1 MNENKRR
8 EWVKNAIIIFLI
20 IMLLLTFFSNT
31 IMNYSLPEVSAKYV
45 ESGTLSEQIRGTG
58 EVKANQTYE
67 LKMGETR
74 KIASVE
80 VKAGDTVEKG
90 QVIYKLEDNDSAEL
104 TAAEKTLRAAKKSY
118 EEALLSVGYDYRADE
133 LDIEKQEEDIALL
146 KAELP
151 KISEYSAAYD
161 KAKEKVRGI
170 ESEIKNFEKD
180 IKDLEK
186 DIKEYNDVLT
196 VLAAEDY
203 ASLSAEDYAKIT
215 KAKADLEKAEKT
227 KKDTEDKIAEYEGNI
242 AAGGNQSAITAA
254 KRAIEEKEMAISKV
268 QQELNDEYMKEN
280 PDYSVINSLKSTLE
294 QYELDLKYLK
304 EDYDNVLSES
314 AAYSSNKQKLNAEKT
329 TLEMNNKK
337 YDAAKKALEDI
348 IASIKQDAKSKA
360 DAVQNKI
367 DGIQDKIDDANIRL
381 EDAKA
386 ELAEA
391 EKKSSLTKEEQETK
405 IRDAENALE
414 KSKIAL
420 SQKQRSD
427 AVTAG
432 KDALN
437 IQELQA
443 AVDDAEDEVERLK
456 KNSVG
461 AEITAPVG
469 GKIAALSFSAGEEA
483 ARDSV
488 AASIEM
494 TEKGYTLEI
503 TASVEQSKKVRVGD
517 EADIEYFYYGDA
529 SAKLLSITPD
539 TSNPARSRI
548 LTFSVTGDVAPGQSL
563 NIAMGSKGQRYEY
576 IVPNSAVREDN
587 NGKFVLAVRSK
598 SSPLG
603 NRYMAERINV
613 EVLASDDTSSAIS
626 GDIMNGDFIIT
637 ISTAP
642 IDPGDQVRLESK

>member
-31 IMNYSLPEVSAKYV
+31 IMNWSLPEVSAKYV
-45 ESGTLSEQIRGTG
+45 ESGTLSEQIRGSG

-90 QVIYKLEDNDSAEL
+90 QVIYKLEDSDSEEL
-104 TAAEKTLRAAKKSY
+104 AAAEKALRAAKKSY
-118 EEALLSVGYDYRADE
+118 EEALLSVGYDYRSDE
-133 LDIEKQEEDIALL
+133 LDIEKQEEDLALL

-151 KISEYSAAYD
+151 KISEYSAAYE
-161 KAKEKVRGI
+161 KAKDKVRDI
-170 ESEIKNFEKD
+170 ESEIKG
-180 IKDLEK
+180 LERDK
-186 DIKEYNDVLT
+186 KEYSDVLT
-196 VLAAEDY
+196 ILAEEDY
-203 ASLSAEDYAKIT
+203 ASLSPADYAKIT
-215 KAKADLEKAEKT
+215 KAKDELESAEKA
-227 KKDTEDKIAEYEGNI
+227 KKATEDKIKEYEGEI
-242 AAGGNQSAITAA
+242 ASGGNQSAINSA
-254 KRAIEEKEMAISKV
+254 KRAVEDKELAIDQVLQSIS
-268 QQELNDEYMKEN
+268 DEYLKEE
-280 PDYSVINSLKSTLE
+280 PDQSVIKTLQSTLN
-294 QYELDLKYLK
+294 QYELDLKHLK
-304 EDYDNVLSES
+304 EEYNEALSQS

-329 TLEMNNKK
+329 TLDMNTKK
-337 YDAAKKALEDI
+337 YDTAKKNLDDI
-348 IASIKQDAKSKA
+348 IASIKQSAKTKA
-360 DAVQNKI
+360 DA
-367 DGIQDKIDDANIRL
+367 IQDKIDEANIKL

-386 ELAEA
+386 DLTEA
-391 EKKSSLTKEEQETK
+391 EKKASLTKEEQETK
-405 IRDAENALE
+405 IREAENALE
-414 KSKIAL
+414 KAKITL
-420 SQKQRSD
+420 SNKQRSD
-427 AVTAG
+427 AVAAG

-437 IQELQA
+437 VQELQA
-443 AVDDAEDEVERLK
+443 AVDDAENEVERLK
-456 KNSVG
+456 KNSIG

-469 GKIAALSFSAGEEA
+469 GKIASLGFSAGEEA

-494 TEKGYTLEI
+494 TEKGYTVEI
-503 TASVEQSKKVRVGD
+503 TATVEQSKKVRVGD

-548 LTFSVTGDVAPGQSL
+548 LTFSITGDVSPGQSL
-563 NIAMGSKGQRYEY
+563 NIAMGQKGQRYEY

-613 EVLASDDTSSAIS
+613 EVIASDDTSSAIS